1 MLSSHYRQALDWN
14 DNVIHQSKILLDKL
28 YNVLNEMK
36 DINSLEDKDLSN
48 DFVSPL
54 FDDLNTPGLI
64 ANLNKLIKDYHSASE
79 KELPIFKANLIRAIN
94 LIGVCQSSYEDWT
107 AQKNENVDIEKINN
121 LIEERLEAKKI
132 KDFIRADQI
141 RQDLLDMDIEIKDS
155 QEGTEWS
162 LKQ

>member
-94 LIGVCQSSYEDWT
+94 LIGVCQSSHEDWT

-121 LIEERLEAKKI
+121 LIEERLEAKKM

-162 LKQ
+162 VKQ

>member
-1 MLSSHYRQALDWN
+1 
-14 DNVIHQSKILLDKL
+14 
-28 YNVLNEMK
+28 VLNEIK
-36 DINSLEDKDLSN
+36 DINPLEDKALSD

-79 KELPIFKANLIRAIN
+79 EELPSIKANLIRAIN
-94 LIGVCQSSYEDWT
+94 LIGVCQSSYEDW
-107 AQKNENVDIEKINN
+107 APQKNENVDIEKINT
-121 LIEERLEAKKI
+121 LIAERLEAKKM
-132 KDFIRADQI
+132 KDFERADQI

-162 LKQ
+162 IKQ

>member
-1 MLSSHYRQALDWN
+1 
-14 DNVIHQSKILLDKL
+14 
-28 YNVLNEMK
+28 VLNEIK
-36 DINSLEDKDLSN
+36 DINPLEDKALSD

-79 KELPIFKANLIRAIN
+79 EELPSIKANLIRAIN
-94 LIGVCQSSYEDWT
+94 LIGVCQSSYEDWVS
-107 AQKNENVDIEKINN
+107 QKNENVDIEKINT
-121 LIEERLEAKKI
+121 LIAERLEAKKI

-162 LKQ
+162 IKQ